1 MVSPQKAMAVFR
13 QFGFDSVRKVKENPY
28 VLCMVRG
35 LTFEDADRV
44 AEKESIPKDSD
55 ERFFACSHVYFKV
68 Q

>member
-1 MVSPQKAMAVFR
+1 MVSPQKMAMAVFR

-44 AEKESIPKDSD
+44 AEKEAFRKILMND
-55 ERFFACSHVYFKV
+55 FFCLRHVYF
-68 Q
+68 